1 MIMALTSFDQ
11 YLQKLRDTT
20 PDRFPSL
27 SGRYAQCGT
36 WTTNGGVA
44 PTTSVALTKATT
56 GAQIPGIPGTGD
68 QFLQVTTCGYQTNA
82 AVAVGLPMITDRLVH
97 SGGLVANITT
107 AQTTNLPTAALP
119 RYTDGIGVMIGLD
132 VYTATGGTATT
143 VTASYTNQDGT
154 SGRTTQVVGWP
165 ASAPV
170 GRRYILPL
178 QDGDTGVRSVGSVT
192 FAGSTSVAGDVGVT
206 LFKPLGWAHG
216 NMMHPNG
223 QWGEAMAALYGGL
236 FRIHNDACIEFLSF
250 GGSGSTQ
257 MYGSTKIIGV

>member
-1 MIMALTSFDQ
+1 MALTSFNQ

-20 PDRFPSL
+20 PDSFPNL
-27 SGRYAQCGT
+27 AWRYAQYGT
-36 WTTNGGVA
+36 WTSNSGAT

-56 GAQIPGIPGTGD
+56 GAQLPDIPATGD
-68 QFLQVTTCGYQTNA
+68 QYLQVTTLGHQNTSQM
-82 AVAVGLPMITDRLVH
+82 VTGLPMITDRLVH
-97 SGGLVANITT
+97 SGGIVADVTT

-132 VYTATGGTATT
+132 VYTATGSTATT

-154 SGRTTQVVGWP
+154 SGRTTQVVVWP

-178 QDGDTGVRSVGSVT
+178 QDGDTGVRSVESVT
-192 FAGSTSVAGDVGVT
+192 FAGSTTGAGNVGVT
-206 LFKPLGWAHG
+206 LFKPLGWAHS
-216 NMMHPNG
+216 NAMHPNG

-236 FRIHNDACIEFLSF
+236 FQIHNDACIEFLSY
-250 GGSGSTQ
+250 GGSGSQ
-257 MYGSTKIIGV
+257 IYGSTKIIGV

>member
-1 MIMALTSFDQ
+1 MALTSFDQ

-36 WTTNGGVA
+36 WTTNSGAV

-56 GAQIPGIPGTGD
+56 GAQLPNIPNTGD
-68 QFLQVTTCGYQTNA
+68 QFLQVTTLGHQLNSGIL
-82 AVAVGLPMITDRLVH
+82 VGLPMITDRLVH
-97 SGGLVANITT
+97 SGGLAANITT
-107 AQTTNLPTAALP
+107 EQTTNLPTAALP
-119 RYTDGIGVMIGLD
+119 RYTAGVGVMLALD
-132 VYTATGGTATT
+132 VYTSTGGTATT
-143 VTASYTNQDGT
+143 VTARYTNQDGT
-154 SGRTTQVVGWP
+154 AGRVTQVVVWP

-178 QDGDTGVRSVGSVT
+178 QDGDTGVRSVEGVT
-192 FAGSTSVAGDVGVT
+192 FAGSPGAAGNVGVT

-216 NMMHPNG
+216 NMMHGGG

-236 FRIHNDACIEFLSF
+236 FQVHNDACIEFLSF
-250 GGSGSTQ
+250 GGSSSTQ
-257 MYGSTKIIGV
+257 

>member
-1 MIMALTSFDQ
+1 MALTSFDQ
-11 YLQKLRDTT
+11 YLQKLRNTR
-20 PDRFPSL
+20 PSGFPSL
-27 SGRYAQCGT
+27 SARYAQYGT
-36 WTTNGGVA
+36 WTANSGGT

-56 GAQIPGIPGTGD
+56 GAQLPDIPDTGD
-68 QFLQVTTCGYQTNA
+68 QFLQVTTLGYQTHTQMN
-82 AVAVGLPMITDRLVH
+82 VGLPMITDRLVH

-154 SGRTTQVVGWP
+154 PGRTTQAVAWT

-170 GRRYILPL
+170 GRRFILPL
-178 QDGDTGVRSVGSVT
+178 QDGDTGVRSVESVT
-192 FAGSTSVAGDVGVT
+192 FAGNTAAAGNVGVT
-206 LFKPLGWAHG
+206 LFKPLGWAHS
-216 NMMHPNG
+216 NAMHQNG

-236 FRIHNDACIEFLSF
+236 FQVHNDACIEFLSF
-250 GGSGSTQ
+250 GGSGGSYI
-257 MYGSTKIIGV
+257 YGSTKIIGV